1 MDFHD
6 NFHNHPSP
14 ITSQIVLTT
23 IPLQLVRPS
32 SAQWLIC
39 YRATPKLLWSTS
51 IFRCWFNITNLN
63 WLNIVQQFSLFK
75 VKNHPKQKTEHPI
88 GVVFL
93 SRRVQWLLLST
104 INYTAT
110 PKKSHMRKRKR
121 NPATIPSTPELET
134 RGVPYIY
141 IYIYTRIF
149 H

>member
-1 MDFHD
+1 MVEHC
-6 NFHNHPSP
+6 S
-14 ITSQIVLTT
+14 T
-23 IPLQLVRPS
+23 I
-32 SAQWLIC
+32 
-39 YRATPKLLWSTS
+39 
-51 IFRCWFNITNLN
+51 F
-63 WLNIVQQFSLFK
+63 IVQS
-75 VKNHPKQKTEHPI
+75 KNHPKQKTEHPI

-141 IYIYTRIF
+141 IYTYIPLVIMYVRLLPFFQYYVLFSLFLIKYLYIIDAFLIYYILF
-149 H
+149 